1 MKKILLIVTVLIF
14 TIACA
19 DKKKEETQEKPTVET
34 TEVTADP
41 QDLLTKEWRLKE
53 LNGKNVVLDSTFTK
67 YPYIKF
73 ADLKTASGNLG
84 CNGFGAKVE
93 FIGNNGIKLSEIIS
107 TEMACGNMN
116 IENNFNEALQNTST
130 YIVSENMLYLNNSE
144 NITVAILESQGNQ

>member
-1 MKKILLIVTVLIF
+1 MKKILLIAAVSIF

-19 DKKKEETQEKPTVET
+19 DKKKEETEEKPVAET

-41 QDLLTKEWRLKE
+41 KELLSKEWRLKE
-53 LNGKNVVLDSTFTK
+53 VNGTNVVLDSTFTK

-84 CNGFGAKVE
+84 CNGYGAKVE
-93 FIGNNGIKLSEIIS
+93 FTGNNGIKLSEITS
-107 TEMACGNMN
+107 TEMACGNMD

-144 NITVAILESQGNQ
+144 NITVAILETE